1 MVAHTAEA
9 TLLVN
14 THCPHCAAVADALLR
29 LLKAGKLAR
38 LEVINLDQRSAPA
51 QAQGV
56 RSVPWLKLGPFE
68 LIGARNFHELE
79 DWAEHAAAGS
89 GWPDYL
95 LTLLAEQRLPQVV
108 ALLRDQPQHLGAL
121 LDRMADAQLEM
132 GARIGISAVVEEFAE
147 TPALR
152 ACVPQLIELT
162 LSAHP
167 QTRADACHFL
177 GLAGDPTAAAAV
189 RRLLQDESE
198 DVREIAVET
207 LAVLDG
213 SDDLEESTGC

>member
-1 MVAHTAEA
+1 MVADAADA
-9 TLLVN
+9 TLLIRSS
-14 THCPHCAAVADALLR
+14 CPHCASVAEALLR
-29 LLKAGKLAR
+29 LTKMGKLGR
-38 LEVINLDQRSAPA
+38 LELINLDSRPEPA
-51 QAQGV
+51 QALGV

-68 LIGARNFHELE
+68 LIGARGFHELE
-79 DWAEHAAAGS
+79 DWAAHAAAGS

-95 LTLLAEQRLPQVV
+95 LALLAEQQLPKAV
-108 ALLRDQPQHLGAL
+108 ALLRDQPQHLGDL
-121 LDRMADAQLEM
+121 LDRMADTQLEM

-152 ACVPQLIELT
+152 GCVPQLIELT
-162 LSAHP
+162 LSAEP

-177 GLAGDPTAAAAV
+177 GLAGDPTAAPAV
-189 RRLLQDESE
+189 RRLLQDESD

-213 SDDLEESTGC
+213 SDDLAESTGC